1 MHIITID
8 GPASS
13 GKGTVASIIAEKLGF
28 HYLESGAIYRVIGL
42 IAKRK
47 QLTLQ
52 NIDQVLEYID
62 KIKLRFIDG
71 KVVLDNEDV
80 TALIRGEE
88 IGMLA
93 SSFGGSAQIRTKLLS
108 FQHSF
113 AQEPGLVTDGRDM
126 GSIVFPHASL
136 KIFLTASAQV
146 RATRRYTQLKLKDAR
161 ADYNVILSDII
172 TRDRQD
178 SERVSAPLHY
188 DESFVVLDNSNL
200 NIDETVASI
209 IEHYNNIITR

>member
-42 IAKRK
+42 VAKRN
-47 QLTLQ
+47 QFTLQ
-52 NIDQVLEYID
+52 DADKVLELID
-62 KIKLRFIDG
+62 VISLKFIDG
-71 KVVLDNEDV
+71 KVILDGEDV

-93 SSFGGSAQIRTKLLS
+93 SSLGSSQQIRARLLD
-108 FQHSF
+108 FQRSF
-113 AQEPGLVTDGRDM
+113 AKEPGLVTDGRDM
-126 GSIVFPHASL
+126 GSVVFPHASL

-146 RATRRYTQLKLKDAR
+146 RATRRYTQLKFKDTS
-161 ADYNVILSDII
+161 ADYDAILSDIV
-172 TRDRQD
+172 TRDKQD
-178 SERVSAPLHY
+178 SERVVAPLSY
-188 DESFVVLDNSNL
+188 DDSFTVLDNSNL
-200 NIDETVASI
+200 SVDETVASI
-209 IEHYNNIITR
+209 IACYNNIAQN